1 MAEIVVEVPDEL
13 KNRISH
19 VDWVNWSSVARKAF
33 SDKLKFIE
41 EVELIEDAAE
51 ISEISPDDN
60 REVKESLI
68 KDVVNSI
75 DKTSED
81 LKSGK
86 VKPMTSDEFNKWCD
100 EL

>member
-86 VKPMTSDEFNKWCD
+86 VKPMTSD
-100 EL
+100 